1 MSSKFK
7 SWRDVPPKTKGKNKR
22 RKSTR
27 NKRKESYNSYDE
39 VENREFVSDY
49 VRDMQN
55 TRFRDDYITKDWD

>member
-7 SWRDVPPKTKGKNKR
+7 VWRDGVPNTKGKNKR

-27 NKRKESYNSYDE
+27 NKRKEFYNSYDE
-39 VENREFVSDY
+39 VENREFVSGY